1 MSAERER
8 ASREARGVFTN
19 ALTLLAQAAM
29 PAFHVQLARVL
40 GVSGYGTYVW
50 ANMVVDFLSL
60 VTLCGMDQ
68 YVVRE
73 VGAAHARGDDAAAAR
88 TVGAALRVVTLSGVA
103 VSAAIFALAPWA
115 TAQDGQREALVP
127 LRVLSL
133 VPVFFHAATL
143 LLVATQAR
151 LEMRYDF
158 IARGLFQPLAL
169 LAFTTLALRVWGTV
183 GAAAV
188 AVVVA
193 MALTTGVALAGY
205 GRELSVRDT
214 LRHAARAPTDWRAIR
229 AALPYVATNLVWA
242 ASGRIDA
249 LVLKRL
255 AGAAEMGAYAACT
268 LYVVSIS
275 QTRGVFVPVITA
287 RIPGALRDDDRAA
300 VREVL
305 ARQTRWC
312 AMTVLPLAVLFGGL
326 GDPLLRVF
334 GRSFT
339 GGATAMAILTVGH
352 LVSAVSLSSYVLP
365 MGRRPWL
372 STLCAAF
379 SVLVQAIT
387 LPWLVRRYGLTG
399 AAIASSVG
407 LGTAQLGQSLL
418 AWWFFGAHGLSR
430 GFAKAVLAAL
440 AALLVARGSYGALA
454 ALPLLGRFGVSVALA
469 AATYVGGVAA
479 LGLEP
484 EDRALAL
491 EAARSL
497 RARLRR

>member
-1 MSAERER
+1 MSAASER
-8 ASREARGVFTN
+8 ASREARGVATN

-50 ANMVVDFLSL
+50 ANMVVDFFSL
-60 VTLCGMDQ
+60 VTMCGMDQ
-68 YVVRE
+68 YVIRE
-73 VGAAHARGDDAAAAR
+73 VSAAHNRGDDAAAAR

-103 VSAAIFALAPWA
+103 VSAALFVLAPWV
-115 TAQDGQREALVP
+115 TAQDGQRDAMAP
-127 LRVLSL
+127 LRILSL

-143 LLVATQAR
+143 MLVATQAR
-151 LEMRYDF
+151 MEMRYDF

-169 LAFTTLALRVWGTV
+169 LALTTVALRVWGTV
-183 GAAAV
+183 GAAAA
-188 AVVVA
+188 AVVIAIALTSLVA
-193 MALTTGVALAGY
+193 MAGY
-205 GRELSVRDT
+205 GRELSLRDT
-214 LRHAARAPTDWRAIR
+214 LRHAVRAGTDWRAVR

-255 AGAAEMGAYAACT
+255 AGSAEMGAYAACT

-275 QTRGVFVPVITA
+275 QTRGVFVPVLTA
-287 RIPGALRDDDRAA
+287 RIPAALRDDDHAA

-352 LVSAVSLSSYVLP
+352 LVSAVALSSYVLP

-372 STLCAAF
+372 GTLCA
-379 SVLVQAIT
+379 SVSVVFQALT
-387 LPWLVRRYGLTG
+387 LPWLVRHHGLTG

-407 LGTAQLGQSLL
+407 LIVAQLGQSFL
-418 AWWFFGAHGLSR
+418 AWWVFGAHGLSR

-440 AALLVARGSYGALA
+440 GALLVARGVYASAASLHLVLRFAAAVALA
-454 ALPLLGRFGVSVALA
+454 ALAYGGAL
-469 AATYVGGVAA
+469 VA
-479 LGLEP
+479 LGLER
-484 EDRALAL
+484 EDRELV
-491 EAARSL
+491 ARGV
-497 RARLRR
+497 ARLRTRR